1 MEGKEFDLNIEKVL
15 ENWSIAHAVREII
28 ANALD
33 EQILTNTR
41 EIQIFKDEKENWHI
55 RDYGRGL
62 KYVHL
67 TQNENEEKLN
77 HSQLI
82 GKFGVGLKD
91 ALATFDRHGV
101 SVVIDSCHGQIT
113 IGQSKKHGFSD
124 ITTLHA
130 YINRTKDPNFI
141 GTDFC
146 LRGCTDEDIDEAKK
160 FFLCFANLKFYE
172 KTEYG
177 EIYGV
182 RNNKAEIFINGIK
195 VAEEENFLFSYNI
208 TSLNATLRKALNR
221 ERTNVGRSAY
231 SDRVRSILLN
241 VKTDEVINAFTDNL
255 TQMSNGT
262 QCDEMKWV
270 DVQTYAVK
278 LLNAR
283 KETVF
288 VTPKEIEQTAGAVLE
303 VVYKSGKTP
312 IFIPDTVK
320 KKIENESDINGNA
333 ISTIST
339 VVEEYNDSFEY
350 SFVDYEDL
358 SQDEKNIYDLIG
370 PTLELLDSKITLK
383 QIYISEKLRSDGLC
397 ETLGVYERD
406 EERVVILRSQ
416 LSKREEFL
424 GTLIHELT
432 HADSGWPDVSRPF
445 ESELTKRLGILAAKI
460 LK

>member
-1 MEGKEFDLNIEKVL
+1 MAGREFDLNIEKVL
-15 ENWSIAHAVREII
+15 ENWNVSHAIREII

-33 EQILTNTR
+33 EQILTNTK
-41 EIQIFKDEKENWHI
+41 EIQIYKDENNNWHI

-67 TQNENEEKLN
+67 TQNENDEKLN
-77 HSQLI
+77 HSRLI

-91 ALATFDRHGV
+91 ALATFDRHEV
-101 SVVIDSCHGQIT
+101 TVIIDSCHGRIT

-130 YINRTKDPNFI
+130 YINEPRDVKFV

-146 LRGCTDEDIDEAKK
+146 LCGCADEDIDEAKK
-160 FFLCFANLKFYE
+160 FFLCFADLKPYE

-177 EIYGV
+177 EVYGI

-208 TSLNATLRKALNR
+208 TSLNAALRKALNR

-231 SDRVRSILLN
+231 SDRVRNILLN
-241 VKTDEVINAFTDNL
+241 VKTEEVINLFVDNL
-255 TQMSNGT
+255 SQMSNGT

-288 VTPKEIEQTAGAVLE
+288 VTPKEIEQTAGSVLE
-303 VVYKSGKTP
+303 VVYRSGKTP
-312 IFIPDTVK
+312 IFVPDTVK
-320 KKIENESDINGNA
+320 KKIENESDVNGNA
-333 ISTIST
+333 IATIST

-350 SFVDYEDL
+350 EFIQYEEL
-358 SQDEKNIYDLIG
+358 SQDEKKIYDLSGIII
-370 PTLELLDSKITLK
+370 ELLGSKIKLN
-383 QIYISEKLRSDGLC
+383 QIYISEKLRADELG
-397 ETLGVYERD
+397 ETLGVYERE
-406 EERVVILRSQ
+406 EERIIILRKQ
-416 LSKREEFL
+416 LNKKEDFL

-432 HADSGWPDVSRPF
+432 HADSEYPDVCRGF
-445 ESELTKRLGILAAKI
+445 ESELTKRLGVLAAQL